1 MLTRAL
7 DSYLEVRRAAGFE
20 LKVDEGLL
28 RNFARFARARSET
41 HVRRQTAIAW
51 AAQAPSPSQRERR
64 LGMARRFVDHA
75 RAEDPAHEPVPRH
88 VFAHTRKRPVPYIF
102 SATEL
107 HQLLGATSRL
117 RPKGSLR
124 PLTYYTLF
132 GLLAATGL
140 RISEARQLVLAD
152 VTTDGLV
159 VRKTKFRKSR
169 LVPLHETTAAALGRY
184 LEQRHA
190 GRGADDHVF
199 LSTKGQALTYGMVNG
214 TFHFL
219 LRFVT
224 LHSQPGPCAPRIH
237 GLRHQFAVRALETC
251 VGGRDRITRHVLAL
265 STYLGH
271 AHVADTY
278 WYLQAT
284 SHLMTGIADACEAF
298 VDGGKR
304 HD

>member
-7 DSYLEVRRAAGFE
+7 DGYLAVRRAAGFE
-20 LKVDEGLL
+20 LTVDAGLL
-28 RNFARFARARSET
+28 RNFTRFATARSDT

-51 AAQAPSPSQRERR
+51 ATAAPSPSQRERR
-64 LGMARRFVDHA
+64 LGMVRRFVDHA

-88 VFAHTRKRPVPYIF
+88 VFAHHRTRPVPYIL

-107 HQLLGATSRL
+107 QQLLDATARL
-117 RPKGSLR
+117 RPAGSLR
-124 PLTYYTLF
+124 PRTYYTLF

-140 RISEARQLVLAD
+140 RISEARQLVLDD

-159 VRKTKFRKSR
+159 IRKTKFRKSR
-169 LVPLHETTAAALGRY
+169 LVPLHETTAAALARY
-184 LEQRHA
+184 LEQRH
-190 GRGADDHVF
+190 GVGGADDHLF
-199 LSTKGQALTYGMVNG
+199 ISTRGQALTYAMVNG
-214 TFHFL
+214 TFHAL
-219 LRFVT
+219 LRSVRFR
-224 LHSQPGPCAPRIH
+224 SQPGQRAPRIH
-237 GLRHQFAVRALETC
+237 GLRHQFAVRALERC
-251 VGGRDRITRHVLAL
+251 PGGREHIARHVLAL

-298 VDGGKR
+298 VDGGTP
-304 HD
+304 